1 MKTKFLMGALLMAA
15 TMSQAAEES
24 LVVTSPEG
32 VNKIEVVHVNDGVQY
47 SVTHDGQQV
56 IANSRL
62 GLEMDNEQWEHALA
76 QYYTQYSS
84 WMQGFSVDSV
94 SYSQHRE
101 MLHPLY
107 GERKDEPDKYNAG
120 TIYLSKKDKSNYR
133 LNIEVRAYE
142 EGVAFRYYFPEHP
155 VAVYHKVVGDLTDY
169 TFAEGTKVWCAE
181 WSQAPYELKDVN
193 DVKKPIERV
202 VTVAL
207 PNGLCAA
214 LGDADCDDWCVEANI
229 ASKTKRNTLETVMHS
244 PVDVVTYA
252 ATPWKVILTGKTY
265 GELLE
270 HRYIIDNLNEPCQIP
285 DASEW
290 VKPGKSMRCVTLT
303 TQGCM
308 DNIDFCKEHN
318 IDYLLICWKWY
329 LPVTSFDGD
338 ATKARPE
345 IDMPK
350 VLAYAKEKGIK
361 VWLYINQHA
370 MMKQAK
376 ELLPL
381 YKKWGVVGVKPGFVE
396 YRSHRWATWLHDF
409 IRLAAE
415 NKLMVNIHDEYRPTG
430 FSRTYPNLLTAEGIR
445 GNEEFPSATHNV
457 TLPFTRMI
465 NGPGDYTFCYYNGRL
480 KNTHAHQ
487 LAAALVFYSPINALF
502 WYDTPKMAHGEPELK
517 WFDNLPTTWDNT
529 KVLSG
534 VPAEHIVMA
543 REKDGEWY
551 VGAMT
556 NDEAR
561 TVIVNPADFLTAG
574 KWEVTSYT
582 DDPTVDT
589 KTHVAVKK
597 QIVIVKASKKGLT
610 AKPIVLDLQAKG
622 GAALHFKAIT
632 K

>member
-1 MKTKFLMGALLMAA
+1 MKRVLLALVTAIALPMVAG
-15 TMSQAAEES
+15 ES
-24 LVVTSPEG
+24 LKVTSPEE
-32 VNKIEVVHVNDGVQY
+32 VNTIVISQTNGELSY
-47 SVTHDGQQV
+47 TVTREGQEI
-56 IANSRL
+56 IAPSRL

-76 QYYTQYSS
+76 QYYPQYES
-84 WMQGFSVDSV
+84 WMEGFTVDSV

-101 MLHPLY
+101 VLHPLY
-107 GERKDEPDKYNAG
+107 GERKEEPDNYNAG
-120 TIYLSKKDKSNYR
+120 TLYLSKKDKSNYR
-133 LNIEVRAYE
+133 LNIEVRAYD
-142 EGVAFRYYFPEHP
+142 EGVAFRYFLPEHP
-155 VAVYHKVVGDLTDY
+155 IAVYHKVVGDLTNY

-181 WSQAPYELKDVN
+181 WAQAPYELKDVN
-193 DVKKPIERV
+193 DVRKPIERV

-207 PNGLCAA
+207 PNGLCCA

-229 ASKTKRNTLETVMHS
+229 ASKTQRNTLETVMHS
-244 PVDVVTYA
+244 SVDVVTYA
-252 ATPWKVILTGKTY
+252 ATPWKVILTGNTY

-270 HRYIIDNLNEPCQIP
+270 HRYLIDNLNEPNRIA
-285 DASEW
+285 DAAEW

-303 TQGCM
+303 TEGCM
-308 DNIDFCKEHN
+308 ENIDFCVEHN
-318 IDYLLICWKWY
+318 IEYLLICWKWY

-338 ATKARPE
+338 ATKARDE
-345 IDMPK
+345 IDMPR

-370 MMKQAK
+370 LMNQMR
-376 ELLPL
+376 ELFPL
-381 YKKWGVVGVKPGFVE
+381 YREWGVVGIKPGFVE
-396 YRSHRWATWLHDF
+396 YRSHRWATWLHDM

-415 NKLMVNIHDEYRPTG
+415 NHLMVNIHDEYRPTG

-517 WFDNLPTTWDNT
+517 WFEQLPTTWDNT

-534 VPAEHIVMA
+534 EPASHIVMA
-543 REKDGEWY
+543 REKNGEWY

-561 TVIVNPADFLTAG
+561 TVTINTTDFLPDG
-574 KWEVTSYT
+574 KWLVTLYT
-582 DDPTVDT
+582 DDPKVETR
-589 KTHVAVKK
+589 THVAVKTMK
-597 QIVIVKASKKGLT
+597 IKSGKSITL
-610 AKPIVLDLQAKG
+610 PLQAKG
-622 GAALHFKAIT
+622 GAALHFKAL
-632 K
+632 